1 MGRLLRFEQRAY
13 GEDLSDVLYAENS
26 LAGMA
31 VIVPNREET
40 AHLVFLEHNDVVN
53 KVFHVVHLVG
63 RDDHGAFFVH
73 VGRDGPPKLGFR
85 RDVEPIGRFVHEEK
99 ARACGEG
106 ETDIRLF

>member
-1 MGRLLRFEQRAY
+1 MLRPTWCS
-13 GEDLSDVLYAENS
+13 LS
-26 LAGMA
+26 
-31 VIVPNREET
+31 I
-40 AHLVFLEHNDVVN
+40 NDVVN
-53 KVFHVVHLVG
+53 EVFHVVHLVG

-106 ETDIRLF
+106 ETDIRFLSCPVERALKLTSGDKSNCRRFSSNSSSEKCG